1 MQPADQIAL
10 VHRSA
15 QIDHRLPDSV
25 SGTGD
30 VLLEPV
36 GLDQLLRRRAGR
48 PDLLNLTLQQAVMAE
63 HIEHTFE
70 SVPHAFAAGC
80 FAAAELAADGNFA
93 FRLRFVGEQPR
104 GHRAGINKNEG
115 RVEQSRRSRGLRLLR
130 LVGDRVKRRADGK
143 RPLLAARMDVN
154 HHAS

>member
-1 MQPADQIAL
+1 MHHGDESCLPRADFERCAPVVGEVVQPADQVAL
-10 VHRSA
+10 VHRRA
-15 QIDHRLPDSV
+15 QIHHRLPDSV
-25 SGTGD
+25 PGTRD

-80 FAAAELAADGNFA
+80 FAAAEFTAEGDFA
-93 FRLRFVGEQPR
+93 LCFGFVGEQP
-104 GHRAGINKNEG
+104 
-115 RVEQSRRSRGLRLLR
+115 
-130 LVGDRVKRRADGK
+130 
-143 RPLLAARMDVN
+143 
-154 HHAS
+154 